1 MSTLKNKVAVVTG
14 GNSGIGY
21 ATAEEFVAK
30 GAQVIITGRN
40 RAAVDAAATKL
51 GNGTLGIIADQA
63 SLADTDA
70 LVNTVKEHFGKVDV
84 LFVNAGIGTFSPVA
98 EVTEA
103 AFDSIMNINF
113 KGAYF
118 TVQKFLPLLNDGASI
133 ILLSSVNAFT
143 AMPNTSV
150 YSASKAALNALGRTL
165 SNELA
170 VRNIRVNTVNPGPIN
185 TPIFDKLGM
194 DEESRTSFNNLIKQR
209 VPLNR
214 SGESSEVA
222 KLVAFLASSDASF
235 ITGSE
240 YTIDGGISTQPL
252 LG

>member
-21 ATAEEFVAK
+21 ATAEEFVAR

-40 RAAVDAAATKL
+40 RTAVDAAATRL

-63 SLADTDA
+63 SLSDTDA
-70 LVNTVKEHFGKVDV
+70 LVSSVKEHFGKVDV
-84 LFVNAGIGTFSPVA
+84 LFVNAGIGTFSPVSD
-98 EVTEA
+98 VTEA
-103 AFDSIMNINF
+103 AFDDIMNINF

-165 SNELA
+165 SSELA

-194 DEESRTSFNNLIKQR
+194 DEATHTSFNNLIKER

-214 SGESSEVA
+214 AGESSEVA

-240 YTIDGGISTQPL
+240 YNIDGGVSSQVL